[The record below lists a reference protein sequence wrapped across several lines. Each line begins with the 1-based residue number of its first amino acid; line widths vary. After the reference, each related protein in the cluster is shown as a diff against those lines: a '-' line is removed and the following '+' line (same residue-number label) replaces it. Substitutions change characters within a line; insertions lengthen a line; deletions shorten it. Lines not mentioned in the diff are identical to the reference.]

1 MEYWRFAIPVIVA
14 ILLCLALLWLN
25 RDIKRSLW
33 VYKKTGNKYLPVAI
47 YKMKNPTTGEWVD
60 AVAYRR
66 DGNIYIRERQDF
78 YDKFVPI
85 SQWTQK

>member
-47 YKMKNPTTGEWVD
+47 YKMKNPTTGE
-60 AVAYRR
+60 
-66 DGNIYIRERQDF
+66 
-78 YDKFVPI
+78 
-85 SQWTQK
+85 